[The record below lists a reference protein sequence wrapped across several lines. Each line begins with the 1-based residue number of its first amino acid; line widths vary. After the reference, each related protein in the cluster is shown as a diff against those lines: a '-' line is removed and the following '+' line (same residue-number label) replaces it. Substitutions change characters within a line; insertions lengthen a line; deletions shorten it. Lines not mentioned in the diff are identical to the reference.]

1 LVTPQGNNIYTSFVF
16 SDNFYGIAGG
26 AASCYK
32 TINLMAEINQHNHQQ
47 RTGPRRIRSKKL
59 STRIDMT
66 PMVDLAFLLLTF
78 FILTS
83 SLQKQRAMN
92 LTMPDK
98 DSTNV
103 EVNYKNVLHIVL
115 AGDDRL
121 FHWTADDPAQ
131 ETTFSNAGIRQ
142 ILLARR
148 NNPRL
153 TVLIKPKDESKYQSI
168 IDILDEMNIAAIE
181 RYAIVDFSADDK
193 LKVAEL
199 TADRR

>member
-1 LVTPQGNNIYTSFVF
+1 
-16 SDNFYGIAGG
+16 
-26 AASCYK
+26 
-32 TINLMAEINQHNHQQ
+32 MAEINQSIANS
-47 RTGPRRIRSKKL
+47 RGGAKRIRSKKL

-83 SLQKQRAMN
+83 SLQKQKAMD
-92 LTMPDK
+92 LTMPDKK

-103 EVNYKNVLHIVL
+103 EVNYKNVLHVVL
-115 AGDDRL
+115 ANDDRVVY
-121 FHWTADDPAQ
+121 WEADEPAPA
-131 ETTFSNAGIRQ
+131 TTFSNHGIRQ
-142 ILLARR
+142 VLLSRR

-153 TVLIKPKDESKYQSI
+153 TVLIKPKDESKYQSM

-181 RYAIVDFSADDK
+181 RYAVVDFAEEDQ

-199 TADRR
+199 TAGL